1 MPVKTISFMK
11 IAALV
16 AFAYFTCRAAEQTLL
31 SIDFDQQG
39 IPVKMLAGSWKKNPM
54 GMMLDVDSRIAIQ
67 MPARLQVKN
76 GSVRLG
82 FLPPEYKKARV
93 PLEPRAEDCT
103 CALKLFAGRCFA
115 EVTDR
120 GLSLKRLDPTFS
132 YVDTTFGTIRRAL
145 DQLGGEMTL
154 SLSVSDMVAVAG
166 LNDSLKVSAPVTGC
180 SFGSIEI
187 AAYQSPFILTDF
199 TMVSLSRD
207 TLLIDK
213 RKRYIELGGIYHPSH
228 FNAGGGQHN
237 HSFVTW
243 EGGLA
248 APNALFTTFLPDSA
262 VYNALASL
270 GTVPGDNLTYYPWSE
285 ISNPRNPGPDRKAKG
300 PPVAVEIFYGG
311 KSYQVSAFLHDEND
325 RPFAFRFSGNK
336 KFIQE
341 MRTGCI
347 VCLESCPGGKIGN
360 ATYTMRDLVKNT
372 ARFTQQAV
380 PAIEDEAEV
389 TIRISLP
396 RGEAGGKQ

>member
-1 MPVKTISFMK
+1 MSGKTLFFMK
-11 IAALV
+11 IAVLV
-16 AFAYFTCRAAEQTLL
+16 AFTFFTCRATEQTLL

-76 GSVRLG
+76 GSVRVG
-82 FLPPEYKKARV
+82 FLPPEYKKARM
-93 PLEPRAEDCT
+93 PGEPRAEDCS
-103 CALKLFAGRCFA
+103 CALKLFAGRYFA

-120 GLSLKRLDPTFS
+120 GLSLKRLDPTFA
-132 YVDTTFGTIRRAL
+132 YVDTTFGTVRRAL
-145 DQLGGEMTL
+145 DQLGGAMTL
-154 SLSVSDMVAVAG
+154 SLSILDMVAVAG
-166 LNDSLKVSAPVTGC
+166 LNDSIKVSAPVAGC

-199 TMVSLSRD
+199 TAVSLTRD

-213 RKRYIELGGIYHPSH
+213 RKKSIELGGIYHPSR

-262 VYNALASL
+262 VYDALVSIGAA
-270 GTVPGDNLTYYPWSE
+270 PGDNLTYYPWSE
-285 ISNPRNPGPDRKAKG
+285 ISNPRNPGPDRKVKG
-300 PPVAVEIFYGG
+300 APVTVEIVYGG
-311 KSYQVSAFLHDEND
+311 RPYQPSAFLHDENGK
-325 RPFAFRFSGNK
+325 PFEFRFSGNK
-336 KFIQE
+336 KFIPE

-360 ATYTMRDLVKNT
+360 ATYTMRDQVKNV
-372 ARFTQQAV
+372 ARFIQLPV
-380 PAIEDEAEV
+380 PAIQDEAEV
-389 TIRISLP
+389 TIRISME
-396 RGEAGGKQ
+396 RTARHVTQ